1 MGLKL
6 KLLESGNPHPKAIEI
21 CEEAIPWRTISA
33 VNSHS
38 HPTSPAELQLQAA
51 SVGHVHGSRSCDVFL
66 TMSFHLAF
74 SFQIPLQDPRFM
86 SQNVQNMSPSNI
98 SPIGNEGIPPRP
110 SRSVKPRDSAV
121 SGGFILLAEARDGD
135 GGPAWQLHG
144 DVPVMGC
151 HGLWLIASPRN
162 SKHPVPNH
170 GLVGDLHI
178 LGPT

>member
-1 MGLKL
+1 
-6 KLLESGNPHPKAIEI
+6 
-21 CEEAIPWRTISA
+21 
-33 VNSHS
+33 
-38 HPTSPAELQLQAA
+38 
-51 SVGHVHGSRSCDVFL
+51 
-66 TMSFHLAF
+66 MSK
-74 SFQIPLQDPRFM
+74 
-86 SQNVQNMSPSNI
+86 MSPSNI
-98 SPIGNEGIPPRP
+98 STIGNEGIPPRP